1 MQKCNNRLGKKVK
14 GVHEQKPQT
23 TYPGFISM
31 KHAKKDEMLV
41 HRKVTAQQYVAGTH
55 LYTWLKRD
63 NVELSSLSKET
74 TRRAKP
80 SRSGVQGIN
89 RSATHAFS

>member
-1 MQKCNNRLGKKVK
+1 MQKYNNRLGKKVK
-14 GVHEQKPQT
+14 GVHEQKAQT

-63 NVELSSLSKET
+63 NVE
-74 TRRAKP
+74 
-80 SRSGVQGIN
+80 
-89 RSATHAFS
+89 

>member
-1 MQKCNNRLGKKVK
+1 MQKYNNRLGKKVK

-55 LYTWLKRD
+55 LYTWLNRD
-63 NVELSSLSKET
+63 NVE
-74 TRRAKP
+74 
-80 SRSGVQGIN
+80 
-89 RSATHAFS
+89 